1 MKSEP
6 SRARALRRQL
16 TATFYRKN
24 KATFFVTAGAMLLL
38 GGALLA
44 GLLISWF
51 RSTRPVFGN
60 MPAATSWLFQSL
72 GLCGFIAV
80 VGLSCGP
87 DFVSGLRQNGWGI
100 MWGGIVVTV
109 VPIVSCILAGKWFF
123 KMNPVILLGA
133 CTGARLCTAALGAL
147 QEACGSPTPVLGYT
161 VPYALNNI
169 IFAVWGVVIVLL
181 MA

>member
-1 MKSEP
+1 
-6 SRARALRRQL
+6 
-16 TATFYRKN
+16 
-24 KATFFVTAGAMLLL
+24 
-38 GGALLA
+38 
-44 GLLISWF
+44 
-51 RSTRPVFGN
+51 
-60 MPAATSWLFQSL
+60 MPAATAWIFQSL

-147 QEACGSPTPVLGYT
+147 QEACGSSTPVLGYT
-161 VPYALNNI
+161 IPYALNNV